1 MKKLLLL
8 GMSSAFAFSA
18 SAQTLE
24 ERVEALEYAGY
35 EDIFRFS
42 GQLELM
48 YATSSEEDNENDTK
62 ASGQAWRSWLKL
74 DMEAKPSD
82 KMTFYGRLSMAK
94 FVNRMSNYTDGT
106 LGDVDGQLDEGQN
119 PKGSEVFIERA
130 FVNYQASDKLVFT
143 MGRMPTANGSPYHL
157 TRNESS
163 GGAYPLLSYNAF
175 FDGGAVSYN
184 LMDSLSV
191 KFIYTPFQF
200 FMPTNATTGQ
210 QTTTTSGDTVE
221 TPSDIY
227 SVMLDYDKEGFSFAR
242 RFKAT
247 FQYLRA
253 SRLAFDIDDTD
264 GSGNATQ
271 TDMTVDISRVVLN
284 TEFYGLFGSDIDLAV
299 QAMTIASKTNNK
311 LVRQVGA
318 GVTNDFYFLSDDGSE
333 VTGQT
338 FIMTARYNIN
348 NSNKVG
354 LEYTTSTE
362 GVFSSDVV
370 SKTPIE
376 FYGLPGHG
384 YHVFYNRAFEGG
396 LNMIVGAYQTQR
408 DYEAPLADTFG
419 ERDDADVTT
428 TSIYT
433 NFIANF

>member
-18 SAQTLE
+18 WAQTLE

-48 YATSSEEDNENDTK
+48 YATSTEEDNEDDTQG
-62 ASGQAWRSWLKL
+62 SGQAWRSWLKL

-106 LGDVDGQLDEGQN
+106 LGDIDGQLDEGQN

-200 FMPTNATTGQ
+200 FMPTI
-210 QTTTTSGDTVE
+210 
-221 TPSDIY
+221 P
-227 SVMLDYDKEGFSFAR
+227 
-242 RFKAT
+242 
-247 FQYLRA
+247 
-253 SRLAFDIDDTD
+253 
-264 GSGNATQ
+264 
-271 TDMTVDISRVVLN
+271 
-284 TEFYGLFGSDIDLAV
+284 LFH
-299 QAMTIASKTNNK
+299 
-311 LVRQVGA
+311 
-318 GVTNDFYFLSDDGSE
+318 LS
-333 VTGQT
+333 
-338 FIMTARYNIN
+338 M
-348 NSNKVG
+348 
-354 LEYTTSTE
+354 
-362 GVFSSDVV
+362 
-370 SKTPIE
+370 
-376 FYGLPGHG
+376 
-384 YHVFYNRAFEGG
+384 
-396 LNMIVGAYQTQR
+396 
-408 DYEAPLADTFG
+408 
-419 ERDDADVTT
+419 
-428 TSIYT
+428 
-433 NFIANF
+433 